1 MKRFS
6 IHSVRTCIASAKRTI
21 VRELKDT
28 EHVVAMTGDG
38 VNDVLA
44 LRADCSIAMAEGDG
58 ATRQI
63 SNLVLLDSDFKRYQM
78 SCLKDGVW

>member
-1 MKRFS
+1 M
-6 IHSVRTCIASAKRTI
+6 
-21 VRELKDT
+21 RELKDT

-44 LRADCSIAMAEGDG
+44 LREADCSIAMAEGDG

-63 SNLVLLDSDFKRYQM
+63 SNLF
-78 SCLKDGVW
+78 C